1 MPNKKIF
8 GLVIGMLILW
18 EGAKTIPKAWALRHA
33 SEDTG
38 LKGEAFKAA
47 AVVF

>member
-1 MPNKKIF
+1 MPTKKTF

-18 EGAKTIPKAWALRHA
+18 EGAKALPKAWALRHA

-38 LKGEAFKAA
+38 IKADAFTALGT
-47 AVVF
+47 VL